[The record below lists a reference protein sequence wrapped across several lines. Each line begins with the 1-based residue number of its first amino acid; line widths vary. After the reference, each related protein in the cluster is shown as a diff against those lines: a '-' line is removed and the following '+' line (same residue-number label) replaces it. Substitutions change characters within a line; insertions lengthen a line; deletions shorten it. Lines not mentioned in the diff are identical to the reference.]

1 MNKSQMCIRKYL
13 QFKILHKKCIL
24 GISKM
29 WFAFNVNFN
38 RDIKNFGQI
47 SILLNKTKIVEKHKK
62 DRPHFGNSKTKDTL
76 CLLETL
82 EFYC

>member
-1 MNKSQMCIRKYL
+1 MYTWHFQNVVCL
-13 QFKILHKKCIL
+13 FC
-24 GISKM
+24 
-29 WFAFNVNFN
+29 NVNFT

-47 SILLNKTKIVEKHKK
+47 LILVNKTKIVEKHKK